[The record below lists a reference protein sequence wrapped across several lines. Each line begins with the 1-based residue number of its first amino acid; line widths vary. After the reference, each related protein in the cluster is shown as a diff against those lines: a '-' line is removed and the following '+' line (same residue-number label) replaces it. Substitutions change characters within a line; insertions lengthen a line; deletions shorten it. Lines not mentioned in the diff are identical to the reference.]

1 MIAESKELGA
11 ETIEQRTASEG
22 GTRRVEQREE
32 ESNDGTRRVPMNDKR
47 GSYSFR
53 FQNLEIW
60 KKAIKIGM
68 DLFSIADGLDEK
80 RLHRFAE
87 QIRGAG
93 LSMSNNIAEGAGSF
107 SKREFIQYLNIARR
121 STFENANMLI
131 LFHQKDLISGQVREN
146 LLSELDELCRMITA
160 FIRSLRS

>member
-1 MIAESKELGA
+1 MSKS
-11 ETIEQRTASEG
+11 ET
-22 GTRRVEQREE
+22 
-32 ESNDGTRRVPMNDKR
+32 
-47 GSYSFR
+47 SYSFR
-53 FQNLEIW
+53 FENLDIW

-68 DLFSIADGLDEK
+68 DLFSIADEIDGK

-107 SKREFIQYLNIARR
+107 SKKEFIQYLNIARR

-131 LFHQKDLISGQVREN
+131 LFYQKDLIPE
-146 LLSELDELCRMITA
+146 
-160 FIRSLRS
+160 